1 MATIAELS
9 AKVDELQGVVDTE
22 QEQIAAAVATLNQTI
37 IDLQA
42 IIDAGGDPTAIQ
54 AIIDKVDVVI
64 TDLKAT
70 IPDEPPV

>member
-70 IPDEPPV
+70 IPDA